1 MRTLAIRHVGF
12 EHLDLLEDILNDRGH
27 EVRYLDAGVCPL
39 DDIDPIADHL
49 VIVLGGPI
57 GVYER
62 EAYPFLDAEVE
73 FIARRLGA
81 RRPTLGICLGA
92 QIMAAA
98 LGARFRG
105 VLLAVSY
112 RIVWDSGI
120 RSSFD
125 RPAAVPRTP
134 SRTRGAPPSGAVL
147 CFNSQR
153 QMCYRCGSDLR
164 SFWRLCADQA
174 AMPDQLDDRER

>member
-27 EVRYLDAGVCPL
+27 EVRYLDAGVRPL
-39 DDIDPIADHL
+39 DDVDPMADHL
-49 VIVLGGPI
+49 VVVLGGPI

-98 LGARFRG
+98 LGACLSGTGQRDRGSLSSPIPVRFRRLARSA
-105 VLLAVSY
+105 VLPFSIGMA
-112 RIVWDSGI
+112 I
-120 RSSFD
+120 RSIYHRAQRCWRQRMSW
-125 RPAAVPRTP
+125 RTKP
-134 SRTRGAPPSGAVL
+134 SRSILTV
-147 CFNSQR
+147 
-153 QMCYRCGSDLR
+153 SDY
-164 SFWRLCADQA
+164 SFISK
-174 AMPDQLDDRER
+174 